1 MTKRN
6 PDSPPATKYLVGL
19 IGEGI
24 TESLTPP
31 MHERE
36 GAALGLDYEYR
47 ILDLLEL
54 GRKPEEI
61 GAILDEVR
69 TEGYAAVNVTHPCKQ
84 LVIPHLDSLTEA
96 AERLGAVNLVLFRPE
111 GAIGDNTDWTGFR
124 RAFQDGLPD
133 ARRERVLQ
141 FGAGGAG
148 AAVSYAALESGVQNL
163 VIVDSDLERAESLAA
178 SLRSFFPDREVT
190 ASGSPDLLG
199 VVDGVIHATPT
210 GMKEHPGTAFDVD
223 GLSPSAWVAEI
234 VYRPLETELVVR
246 ARERGLAVLDGG
258 RMAVGQAVD
267 SIQLITGIEPD
278 AGRMR
283 AHFLELVGA
292 PSEVSAP

>member
-6 PDSPPATKYLVGL
+6 PDSASRHEFLVGL
-19 IGEGI
+19 IGAGI

-36 GAALGLDYEYR
+36 GRALGLDYEYR

-54 GRKPEEI
+54 GREPEEI

-69 TEGYAAVNVTHPCKQ
+69 AEGYAAVNVTHPCKQ
-84 LVIPHLDSLTEA
+84 LVIPLLDSLTED

-111 GAIGDNTDWTGFR
+111 GMIGHNTDWTGFR
-124 RAFQDGLPD
+124 RAFRDGLPD
-133 ARRERVLQ
+133 ARLERVLQ

-148 AAVSYAALESGVQNL
+148 AAVSYAALDSGVQNL
-163 VIVDSDLERAESLAA
+163 VIVDSDLDRAEALAG
-178 SLRSFFPDREVT
+178 SLRSFFPDREVS
-190 ASGSPDLLG
+190 ASGSADSRSLG
-199 VVDGVIHATPT
+199 GVDGVIHATPT
-210 GMKEHPGTAFDVD
+210 GMKEHPGTAFDVAE
-223 GLSPSAWVAEI
+223 LSSSAWLAEV

-278 AGRMR
+278 AGRMQ
-283 AHFLELVGA
+283 AHFLELVGEA
-292 PSEVSAP
+292 VTS